1 MADFII
7 NAVLAGL
14 GIALLS
20 GPLGAFMVWRRMA
33 YFGDTLAHS
42 ALLGITIG
50 LLLSVDLF
58 FAVAFSCLLIAI
70 LLFLMQ
76 SSHTLPTD
84 TILGIL
90 SHGSLA
96 IGLVLISLLDGPRVN
111 LMSYLFGD
119 LLTVTRTDIL
129 WIYGIVGICAALILG
144 NWRSLLAITV
154 HEELAQVE
162 GMPVQRLR
170 LMLLM
175 QTALVI
181 AIGMKVVGILLVTAL
196 LIIPAAT
203 AGKLARTPAGMVATA
218 SLLGAASVGL
228 GLTGS
233 YQWDTPTGPSI
244 VFCAT
249 MLFLIVSFLPRNAR

>member
-1 MADFII
+1 
-7 NAVLAGL
+7 
-14 GIALLS
+14 
-20 GPLGAFMVWRRMA
+20 
-33 YFGDTLAHS
+33 
-42 ALLGITIG
+42 
-50 LLLSVDLF
+50 VDLF
-58 FAVAFSCLLIAI
+58 FAVAFSGLLIAI

-76 SSHTLPTD
+76 SSHKLPTD

-96 IGLVLISLLDGPRVN
+96 VGLVLISLLDGPRAN

-119 LLTVTRTDIL
+119 LLTVTRMDIV
-129 WIYGIVGICAALILG
+129 WIYGIVGLCSALILG

-162 GMPVQRLR
+162 GIPVRRLR

-203 AGKLARTPAGMVATA
+203 AGKLARTPAGMAAIA
-218 SLLGAASVGL
+218 SLLGAVSVGL
-228 GLTGS
+228 GLAGS
-233 YQWDTPTGPSI
+233 YRWDTPTGPSI

-249 MLFLIVSFLPRNAR
+249 ALFLIASFWPGKAR